1 MSTNQLNLSKT
12 STSPAKQELAE
23 KETRNS
29 PLFSLEFAKYG
40 DPFLNGCGVDHNCR
54 QYSVMIL
61 TAHR

>member
-29 PLFSLEFAKYG
+29 PLFSLGFAKYG
-40 DPFLNGCGVDHNCR
+40 DPLLNGCGVDHNCR
-54 QYSVMIL
+54 Q
-61 TAHR
+61 